1 MRGDLSVRQL
11 AEFVFRQGDLY
22 PPRLGRAV
30 DPEEGIQAQRQAQKL
45 LLEQHNDYRCEVRV
59 KADFEVGGRTHT
71 LSGRMDGLL
80 HTADAICVEE
90 YKCCGEL
97 PQRPDLVDRAQV
109 WLYAGLYAT
118 NKTTLRNITIRL
130 IYVDAHT
137 SQQLC
142 FEEQP
147 TTVQA
152 VTYLQFAL
160 ACYVARI
167 ECHLQRNAARRA
179 WAQECAFP
187 LENYRRSQQAIARRV
202 YVALRNKE
210 NLLLEAPTGSGKT
223 LAVLFP
229 GIKSQELEQQ
239 IFFLTSRNAGAA
251 AALTAVAQIDPKAQH
266 LYVVEISAK
275 EKVCFVEG
283 MPCDAQRCQYA
294 AGYFD
299 RVSAAVSTL
308 QQSGVANKKTVL
320 EVAQFHTVCPFEL
333 SLDAAV
339 WADIVIG
346 DYNYILD
353 PVVRLQRFVGHKDM
367 HLLVDEAHQLS
378 PRTADM
384 LEVRLK
390 RETVLYAKTTRH
402 TLVSKRLASIDRAL
416 LKLRRINGE
425 GEFRID
431 ASLLLPISRA
441 ISKFLVA
448 VQEAAIELQSYPEL
462 KDMFFACLR
471 WQRSQAWVSEGEFAY
486 TVLTTG
492 RDIIVAQRCLDPGP
506 YIHDT
511 LAQYGGVIR
520 FSGTLTPLSLYQRLH
535 GQDATA
541 VGERAGS
548 PFAQDQASVLVVGD
562 VPTYYRQRQRSLPKL
577 VQLIKDLME
586 TKRGRYLIAFPS
598 YAYLQMVAE
607 SLGQGSHPVLRQ
619 ESGQTLEQI
628 QALLEQFKGTDSA
641 LLCIVMGGVLGESVD
656 FSPSQ
661 LCGVVMVGLG
671 LPPPNLYRDLIA
683 EHFADIGDKQL
694 GQTVAYLQ
702 PALVKNI
709 QAAGRLLRSPHDRG
723 IICLV
728 DDRFNLPNV
737 QRFFPVHWRSESIRS
752 SEIIPRAQAFWREE

>member
-1 MRGDLSVRQL
+1 MRGNLSVRQL

-30 DPEEGIQAQRQAQKL
+30 EPEEGIQAQRQAQKL
-45 LLEQHNDYRCEVRV
+45 LLEQYNDYRCEVGV
-59 KADFEVGGRTHT
+59 KVDFKVGGRTHM

-80 HTADAICVEE
+80 RTADTVCVEE

-97 PQRPDLVDRAQV
+97 PLYPDLVDWAQV

-118 NKTTLRNITIRL
+118 NETPLRNITIRL
-130 IYVDAHT
+130 IYIDADT

-152 VTYLQFAL
+152 VNYLQFAL
-160 ACYVARI
+160 TCYATRI
-167 ECHLQRNAARRA
+167 ERHLQRNAVRRA
-179 WAQECAFP
+179 WAQECTFP
-187 LENYRRSQQAIARRV
+187 LEKYRRSQKAIARRV

-239 IFFLTSRNAGAA
+239 IFFLTSRNVGAA
-251 AALTAVAQIDPKAQH
+251 SALTAVAQIDPEGKRLH
-266 LYVVEISAK
+266 VIEISAK

-294 AGYFD
+294 SGYFE
-299 RVSAAVSTL
+299 RVNAAISML
-308 QQSGVANKKTVL
+308 QQSGVANKQTVL
-320 EVAQFHTVCPFEL
+320 EVAQVHTVCPFEL
-333 SLDAAV
+333 SLDAAL

-416 LKLRRINGE
+416 LKLRRLNGE
-425 GEFRID
+425 GEFQID
-431 ASLLLPISRA
+431 AALLLPISRA

-448 VQEAAIELQSYPEL
+448 VQETAIELQNYPEL
-462 KDMFFACLR
+462 ADVFFACLR
-471 WQRSQAWVSEGEFAY
+471 WQRSQAWVSEGEFAH
-486 TVLTTG
+486 TIFAAG
-492 RDIIVAQRCLDPGP
+492 RDIIVTQRCLDPGP
-506 YIHDT
+506 YIRDT

-520 FSGTLTPLSLYQRLH
+520 FSGTLTPLHLYQKLH
-535 GQDATA
+535 GQDDNAA
-541 VGERAGS
+541 AERARS
-548 PFAQDQASVLVVGD
+548 PFAEDQVRVLVVDD
-562 VPTYYRQRQRSLPKL
+562 VPTYYRQRQHSLPNL
-577 VQLIKDLME
+577 IQLIKDLME
-586 TKRGRYLIAFPS
+586 TKQGRYLVAFPS
-598 YAYLQMVAE
+598 YAYLQMFVE
-607 SLGQGSHPVLRQ
+607 SLGRGSHQVLYQ
-619 ESGQTLEQI
+619 EAGQTLEQT
-628 QALLEQFKGTDSA
+628 QALLEQFKGTDAA

-656 FSPSQ
+656 FSASQ

-683 EHFADIGDKQL
+683 EHFAGIGDKQL
-694 GQTVAYLQ
+694 GQAVAYIQ

-709 QAAGRLLRSPHDRG
+709 QAAGRLLRSPNDRG

-728 DDRFNLPNV
+728 DDRFNQPNV
-737 QRFFPVHWRSESIRS
+737 QRFFPAHWRSESIRS
-752 SEIIPRAQAFWREE
+752 SEIISRAQAFWREA